1 MTHNEINSSRTCR
14 TNKCGTVIDK
24 KTQHCLKGSGCDDRK
39 IRHIK
44 TSSIPVFERR
54 EQDRN
59 RNPHSRSKNSLH
71 CKAVSK
77 ADSIASIVF
86 KKVREEFERNCHPI
100 FGGLSP
106 KWTGAAFGEE
116 NSSEVLSLNTAMID

>member
-14 TNKCGTVIDK
+14 TDKCGTVIGK
-24 KTQHCLKGSGCDDRK
+24 KIQHCLTGSGCNDRK

-44 TSSIPVFERR
+44 TSSLPVYKRR

-59 RNPHSRSKNSLH
+59 EDPYPRSENSLY
-71 CKAVSK
+71 CKATSK
-77 ADSIASIVF
+77 PDSNASRVC
-86 KKVREEFERNCHPI
+86 KKVREKFERNRYPI

-106 KWTGAAFGEE
+106 KWTGAAFGKE